1 MTTEI
6 NFNQFDQ
13 ITKTHK
19 GIIPESIEGIKTNLN
34 ELGGLLVASEWYRA
48 AVVNAWVKKGMNRFD
63 IEDENSSSMNIN
75 QFLKLKI
82 KGLCSKDSVRHYYE
96 AWERT
101 GLPKP
106 IPGVEVILPDI
117 AFPEWGTILD
127 MGGLKSSESV
137 EWYTPEKYVE
147 AAREVMGGIDLDP
160 ASNDM
165 ANEII
170 KAPTY
175 FTKDDDP
182 DGLSQSWFGNVW
194 LNPPY
199 GKGSGLFT
207 TKLVEEYLAG
217 RVKSGILLLNAYG
230 FDSGWFQPLWK
241 YPICFTDHRVQF
253 YSPQK
258 ESGGPANANIFV
270 YLGSEPKKFR
280 DAFMNF
286 GHVVKLWQDE

>member
-1 MTTEI
+1 MTDKLILRAFDEI
-6 NFNQFDQ
+6 TN
-13 ITKTHK
+13 THK
-19 GIIPESIEGIKTNLN
+19 GTIPDSIEGIKLRLDG
-34 ELGGLLVASEWYRA
+34 LGGLLVTSEWYRA
-48 AVVNAWVKKGMNRFD
+48 ATIRAWVEKQQGKRTD
-63 IEDENSSSMNIN
+63 LEENSSKLTIN
-75 QFLKLKI
+75 QFVKLKI
-82 KGLCSKDSVRHYYE
+82 KGLTTKDSVRHYYE

-106 IPGVEVILPDI
+106 TPGDEVVLPDI
-117 AFPEWGTILD
+117 PFPEWGTILD

-137 EWYTPEKYVE
+137 EWYTPEKYIE

-165 ANEII
+165 ANEIV
-170 KAPTY
+170 KAPTF

-207 TKLVEEYLAG
+207 TKLIEEYKSG
-217 RVKSGILLLNAYG
+217 RVKSAILLLNAYG
-230 FDSGWFQPLWK
+230 FDSGWFQPLWQ

-258 ESGGPANANIFV
+258 ESGGPANANIFI
-270 YLGSEPKKFR
+270 YLGKKTKIFR
-280 DAFMNF
+280 DKFKEF
-286 GHVVKLWQDE
+286 GHVVILWEE